1 MLDSQRFRVIV
12 FGSSRLEASAPA
24 CKDMYKLGYMLGQR
38 HMDVVTGGGPGIMQ
52 AANKGHVDGSFEAD
66 NKSQSIGVRIELPFR
81 EPENSS
87 LDVVEHFEKFSKRL
101 DEFIRISNFVVIA
114 PGGIGTLLEFAF
126 VWQLLQVGHVKN
138 VPVLVYGDMWH
149 SFLDWAKHNIIDPKL
164 ADAKDL
170 DLVRKVDSLDEIM
183 EIIDNSYEDYLKK
196 S

>member
-1 MLDSQRFRVIV
+1 MLDSQKFRVIV
-12 FGSSRLEASAPA
+12 FGSSRLEETAPA
-24 CKDMYKLGYMLGQR
+24 YQDMYKLGYMLGQR
-38 HMDVVTGGGPGIMQ
+38 HMDVVTGGGPGVMQ
-52 AANKGHVDGSFEAD
+52 AANKGHTEGSLDPE

-81 EPENSS
+81 EPQNSS

-149 SFLDWAKHNIIDPKL
+149 SFLDWAKDNIIDSEL

-170 DLVRKVDSLDEIM
+170 DLVQKVDSLDEIM
-183 EIIDNSYEDYLKK
+183 EIIDNSYQDYLKK